1 MSKKNKVTKNLAKY
15 LIFTILF
22 SMVVGS
28 AYVVIFAPEEEGKEA
43 EALSGKVNKLAEAPT
58 GDVEEAD
65 VMLKA
70 QEQAANALLAEEKAQ
85 KAQKLAFEE
94 AQKNKRPQ
102 PGPMTPSLDSPL
114 QSSEGF
120 TPPRRD
126 QALNAF
132 QEGVSDAQR
141 ATVTPE
147 IDDFSSPPGDK
158 FNAPARIPANQ
169 RGQLGEEDV
178 LIDPKSASKPKT
190 LDERW
195 RSTYSPVVGPQQ
207 APSKYLLQQGSVIDI
222 ALVGNLNTQNPGR
235 IQFRVVSDVYDSLG
249 GRKLLIPQGAK
260 LIGNYGQ
267 PPSFGLDRVP
277 VSLTRI
283 LFADGRSIRL
293 QDTDIT
299 DSMGA
304 IGAPAEFHS
313 NIWRAI
319 GPAAL
324 VAYIGFKMDESLAAD
339 LPTSSTATPSAAQTI
354 SQSTIPEIQK
364 RVLQRY
370 GSAKPYYTEPAGK
383 RLTLIVASDIA
394 IPPEH

>member
-1 MSKKNKVTKNLAKY
+1 MTKKNKVTKKLAKY

-22 SMVVGS
+22 SMVIGS
-28 AYVVIFAPEEEGKEA
+28 AYVVIFAPEKEGKEA
-43 EALSGKVNKLAEAPT
+43 EVLSGKVNKLAEAPT
-58 GDVEEAD
+58 GDIEEAGEI
-65 VMLKA
+65 LKA
-70 QEQAANALLAEEKAQ
+70 QQKEADDILSEERAKKAAFA
-85 KAQKLAFEE
+85 E
-94 AQKNKRPQ
+94 AQKKKPT
-102 PGPMTPSLDSPL
+102 PVDFMAPSLNAPL
-114 QSSEGF
+114 QNNKEF

-132 QEGVSDAQR
+132 NQGVSEAQR

-147 IDDFSSPPGDK
+147 IDDFSTPPGDK
-158 FNAPARIPANQ
+158 FNAPARIPANPE
-169 RGQLGEEDV
+169 GQLGENDV
-178 LIDPKSASKPKT
+178 LIDPNSTSKPKT

-207 APSKYLLQQGSVIDI
+207 APSKYLLQEGSVIDI
-222 ALVGNLNTQNPGR
+222 ALLGNLDTQNPGR

-249 GRKLLIPQGAK
+249 GRKLLIPKGTK
-260 LIGNYGQ
+260 LIGAYGQ
-267 PPSFGLDRVP
+267 PPNFGLDRVP
-277 VSLTRI
+277 ISITRAV
-283 LFADGRSIRL
+283 FADGRSIRL

-299 DSMGA
+299 DAMGA
-304 IGAPAEFHS
+304 MGAPAEFHS

-324 VAYIGFKMDESLAAD
+324 VAYIGFKVDESLAEK
-339 LPTSSTATPSAAQTI
+339 LPTSSTSTTSAAQTI

-364 RVLQRY
+364 RVLQSY
-370 GSAKPYYTEPAGK
+370 GTAKPYYTQPAGK